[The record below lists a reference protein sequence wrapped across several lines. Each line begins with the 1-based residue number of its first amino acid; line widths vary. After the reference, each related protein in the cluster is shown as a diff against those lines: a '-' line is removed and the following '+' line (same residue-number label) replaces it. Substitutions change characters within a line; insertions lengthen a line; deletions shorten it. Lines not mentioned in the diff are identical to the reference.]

1 MKKIKMLVAA
11 AIAMFAVHASFAGAQ
26 DFILV
31 NATEHNILS
40 VYVSPSSHTSWEQD
54 LLRGYLN
61 SGDWT
66 KFTFSG
72 YNDELWDI
80 KIVYR
85 DSKPNAVFT
94 RVPLTKIY
102 KIVLRDNSSGGTTA
116 TRHFL

>member
-54 LLRGYLN
+54 LLRGYLT
-61 SGDWT
+61 SFGISRLCIAT
-66 KFTFSG
+66 ASQTLYSQEFLSLKS
-72 YNDELWDI
+72 
-80 KIVYR
+80 
-85 DSKPNAVFT
+85 T
-94 RVPLTKIY
+94 RLCCATTPPVALPLPGTSY
-102 KIVLRDNSSGGTTA
+102 KNK
-116 TRHFL
+116 